1 MIKECAD
8 EEDADGFIPYE
19 RKLISIISIISHMF
33 CFIAFGNIKH
43 DILLLFRFY
52 KHKIAPFIPAFL
64 KRVCGGPHPE
74 MYEDW

>member
-19 RKLISIISIISHMF
+19 RKLISIIYMISHMF
-33 CFIAFGNIKH
+33 YFIAFTNIKL
-43 DILLLFRFY
+43 DIILLFRFY
-52 KHKIAPFIPAFL
+52 KHKIALFIPAFL